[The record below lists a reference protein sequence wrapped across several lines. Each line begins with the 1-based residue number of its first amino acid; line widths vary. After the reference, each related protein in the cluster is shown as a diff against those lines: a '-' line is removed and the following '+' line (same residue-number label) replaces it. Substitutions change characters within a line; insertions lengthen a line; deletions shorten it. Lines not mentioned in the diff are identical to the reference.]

1 MHHVSLFI
9 ELLRSRPRQVF
20 WFATLTQAVLWTL
33 VPTFFYSAPPGDL
46 ATVLAIGREF
56 TFGSDF
62 GPPLSFW
69 LAEIAYRQAGLFGV
83 YALAQI
89 CVVIAYWAVFA
100 LGTDIA
106 GERQAALAALLLVGV
121 TALTVPTPDFG
132 PAVLAM
138 PLWAL
143 SLLYAWRAV
152 GEKQRVYWY
161 VLAVTLGL
169 LLLTTNFGLV
179 AVVLLILF
187 LVMSE
192 RGRASLGSIDFF
204 IAGIIVVLMIFPH
217 LIWIDQASDNV
228 ISRIERLRDPKSVDA
243 NLFAWLRLFGYVALG
258 HAGLATLVTLASNLG
273 WTRQSEAVA
282 IERPAIDPFARN
294 FVYFFA
300 IVPPLVVTMLTVV
313 IGHNNPV
320 YASPLLVLSGLA
332 VVIAAGSRILIHHQS
347 VVVMAWFVLLLLPPV
362 TAALAMFVAPWT
374 IAIDLKSAQPAADM
388 GKFLSESFERRT
400 GQPLAVVA
408 GDQRLAELVA
418 VYGGERRSRPHVYVD
433 DEPDSP
439 VTRKDIADKGAIVVW
454 MAPDNSPTVPPEI
467 KARFPDL
474 VPEVPRAFERPVQ
487 GRLPLFRVG
496 WGMIRP
502 AAQSGVAPPSE
513 PAPTAPVQ

>member
-1 MHHVSLFI
+1 
-9 ELLRSRPRQVF
+9 
-20 WFATLTQAVLWTL
+20 
-33 VPTFFYSAPPGDL
+33 
-46 ATVLAIGREF
+46 
-56 TFGSDF
+56 
-62 GPPLSFW
+62 
-69 LAEIAYRQAGLFGV
+69 
-83 YALAQI
+83 
-89 CVVIAYWAVFA
+89 
-100 LGTDIA
+100 
-106 GERQAALAALLLVGV
+106 
-121 TALTVPTPDFG
+121 
-132 PAVLAM
+132 
-138 PLWAL
+138 
-143 SLLYAWRAV
+143 
-152 GEKQRVYWY
+152 
-161 VLAVTLGL
+161 
-169 LLLTTNFGLV
+169 
-179 AVVLLILF
+179 
-187 LVMSE
+187 
-192 RGRASLGSIDFF
+192 
-204 IAGIIVVLMIFPH
+204 MIFPH

-258 HAGLATLVTLASNLG
+258 HAGLATLVILASNLG
-273 WTRQSEAVA
+273 WIRQSEAVA

-332 VVIAAGSRILIHHQS
+332 VVIAAGSRILIHHQT
-347 VVVMAWFVLLLLPPV
+347 VVVVAWFVLLLLPPV

-374 IAIDLKSAQPAADM
+374 IAIDLKAAQPAADM

-418 VYGGERRSRPHVYVD
+418 VYGGERRSRPHVYFD

-454 MAPDNSPTVPPEI
+454 MAPDNSPTVPPDI
-467 KARFPDL
+467 KASFPDL
-474 VPEVPRAFERPVQ
+474 VPEVPRAFERRVQ

-502 AAQSGVAPPSE
+502 AAQGGVAPPSE
-513 PAPTAPVQ
+513 PAPTAPAQ